1 MKSVRGF
8 RKCGRLLGAFMKF
21 LRNPGC
27 GKRIRGEDFDKN
39 KPPEMF
45 RGLKGRE
52 KGRKPYLISIF
63 VGAGTT
69 STCLGSSTE
78 RIPLS

>member
-1 MKSVRGF
+1 MESVRGL
-8 RKCGRLLGAFMKF
+8 RKRRRLLRAFMKF
-21 LRNPGC
+21 LRNLSC
-27 GKRIRGEDFDKN
+27 GERIRGVDFDKN
-39 KPPEMF
+39 KPPELF

-52 KGRKPYLISIF
+52 KGRKPYLILIF
-63 VGAGTT
+63 VGVGTT

>member
-1 MKSVRGF
+1 MIVNYFIEKSILPKMKSVRGF

-39 KPPEMF
+39 KPLNCS
-45 RGLKGRE
+45 GG
-52 KGRKPYLISIF
+52 
-63 VGAGTT
+63 
-69 STCLGSSTE
+69 
-78 RIPLS
+78 

>member
-1 MKSVRGF
+1 MRSEN
-8 RKCGRLLGAFMKF
+8 L
-21 LRNPGC
+21 
-27 GKRIRGEDFDKN
+27 DKN
-39 KPPEMF
+39 KPPELL

-63 VGAGTT
+63 VGVGTT

>member
-8 RKCGRLLGAFMKF
+8 RKCRRLLGAFMKF
-21 LRNPGC
+21 LRNPSC
-27 GKRIRGEDFDKN
+27 EEQMRSENLDKN
-39 KPPEMF
+39 KPPELL